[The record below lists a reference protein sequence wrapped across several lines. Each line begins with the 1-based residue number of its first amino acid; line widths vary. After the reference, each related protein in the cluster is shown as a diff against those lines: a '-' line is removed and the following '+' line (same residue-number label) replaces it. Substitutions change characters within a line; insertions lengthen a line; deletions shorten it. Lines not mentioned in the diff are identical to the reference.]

1 MQGSGDLQICAVGAV
16 IVMHK
21 PSHPTFGGYGTLE
34 FEVLRPIPLKV
45 YENILETVGNTPL
58 VKLGHVTSGLS
69 CQILA
74 KLEFF
79 NPGGSV
85 KDRIAVP
92 ILDAYE
98 ETGALKPGGTVV
110 ESTSGNTGA
119 ALAIACALRGYQA
132 IFVMPDKMSQEKIQL
147 LRAFGA
153 RVVIT
158 PTAVAPDDPRSYYS
172 VAERIVSETS
182 NAVLANQYHNPV
194 NPQSHALTTGPE
206 IWEQTDG
213 KVTDVVVGM
222 GTGGTITGVAQ
233 YMREQAHDV
242 RIIGVD
248 PKGSLLYDAWKAGG
262 TLDGLEATSYKVEGI
277 GEDFIPTTLDLSLV
291 DSVVQVD
298 DAEAFRW
305 TRKLVREEGI
315 FCGGSSGAA
324 MAGAVKAAKDLGA
337 ERLMVVIF
345 PDSGS
350 RYLSKVFS
358 DDWMREHGFL
368 ELDRRRTPVREIAS
382 ARGLS
387 ELIIAAQDD
396 PLQDVVSR
404 MRSNGVSQLPVVDD
418 QGQLVGLVS
427 EVDLLDHM
435 LKADHDTATSIASMV
450 NSDVGSAFETDPLED
465 VLPELVSRKVIVLT
479 DEAGGP
485 TGIVTV
491 IDALEYVATL
501 DGS

>member
-1 MQGSGDLQICAVGAV
+1 MVLLESRF
-16 IVMHK
+16 
-21 PSHPTFGGYGTLE
+21 SHPFYMQVHEDILGT
-34 FEVLRPIPLKV
+34 I
-45 YENILETVGNTPL
+45 GNTPL
-58 VKLGHVTSGLS
+58 VKLSRLTSGLP

-85 KDRIAVP
+85 KDRIALP
-92 ILDAYE
+92 ILEAYE
-98 ETGALKPGGTVV
+98 QTGELVPGGTVV
-110 ESTSGNTGA
+110 EATSGNTGV
-119 ALAIACALRGYQA
+119 ALAIACAIKGYAA

-172 VAERIVSETS
+172 VAERIVEQTP
-182 NAVLANQYHNPV
+182 NAVLANQYHNPA
-194 NPQSHALTTGPE
+194 NPESHKLTTGPE

-222 GTGGTITGVAQ
+222 GTGGTLTGIGQ
-233 YMREQAHDV
+233 FMRENNHAV

-248 PKGSLLYDAWKAGG
+248 PKGSLLYDVWKAGG
-262 TLDGLEATSYKVEGI
+262 SLSGLESSTYKIEGI
-277 GEDFIPTTLDLSLV
+277 GEDFVPTTLDLGLI
-291 DSVVQVD
+291 DSVVQVE

-305 TRKLVREEGI
+305 TRRLVREEGI

-324 MAGAVKAAKDLGA
+324 MAGAVKAAAGLGP
-337 ERLMVVIF
+337 ERLMVVVF

-358 DDWMREHGFL
+358 DDWMRENGFL
-368 ELDRRRTPVREIAS
+368 DFDRRRVPVREIAS

-387 ELIIAAQDD
+387 DLILATEDD
-396 PLQDVVSR
+396 PLPEVIAR
-404 MRSNGVSQLPVVDD
+404 MRDNGVSQLPVVDRE
-418 QGQLVGLVS
+418 GQLVGLVS
-427 EVDLLDHM
+427 EVDLLDHL
-435 LKADHDTATSIASMV
+435 LKSDRDAAQSIAPMV
-450 NSDVGSAFETDPLED
+450 NQDVGAVLETIPLEE
-465 VLPELVSRKVIVLT
+465 VLAELVSRKVIVLT

-491 IDALEYVATL
+491 IDALEYIATL
-501 DGS
+501 DG

>member
-1 MQGSGDLQICAVGAV
+1 MDSRFSYLTSMQVHEDIL
-16 IVMHK
+16 
-21 PSHPTFGGYGTLE
+21 GT
-34 FEVLRPIPLKV
+34 I
-45 YENILETVGNTPL
+45 GNTPL
-58 VKLGHVTSGLS
+58 VKLSRVTRGIH
-69 CQILA
+69 CQIFA
-74 KLEFF
+74 KLEIF

-85 KDRIAVP
+85 KDRIALP
-92 ILDAYE
+92 IMEAYE
-98 ETGALKPGGTVV
+98 RAGELMPGGTVV
-110 ESTSGNTGA
+110 EATSGNTGA
-119 ALAIACALRGYQA
+119 ALAIACALKGYQA

-172 VAERIVSETS
+172 VAERIVAETP
-182 NAVLANQYHNPV
+182 NAVLANQYHNPA
-194 NPQSHALTTGPE
+194 NPESHRLSTGPE
-206 IWEQTDG
+206 IWEQTAG

-222 GTGGTITGVAQ
+222 GTGGTITGIGQ
-233 YMREQAHDV
+233 FMRENAHGV

-262 TLDGLEATSYKVEGI
+262 ALDGIEASTYKIEGI
-277 GEDFIPTTLDLSLV
+277 GEDFVPTTLDLGLV

-298 DAEAFRW
+298 DTEAFRW
-305 TRKLVREEGI
+305 TRRLVREEGI

-324 MAGAVKAAKDLGA
+324 MAGAVKAAEGLDP
-337 ERLMVVIF
+337 ERLMVVVF

-368 ELDRRRTPVREIAS
+368 EIDRRRAPVREIAS

-387 ELIIAAQDD
+387 DLIIATQDD
-396 PLQDVVSR
+396 PLQEVIAR
-404 MRSNGVSQLPVVDD
+404 MRDNGVSQLPVVDD
-418 QGQLVGLVS
+418 QGRLVGLVS

-435 LKADHDTATSIASMV
+435 LMSDHDAAMSITPMV
-450 NSDVGSAFETDPLED
+450 NKDVGIAFETDPLED

-501 DGS
+501 NGS

>member
-1 MQGSGDLQICAVGAV
+1 MVLLESRFSYLTSMQVHEDIL
-16 IVMHK
+16 
-21 PSHPTFGGYGTLE
+21 GT
-34 FEVLRPIPLKV
+34 I
-45 YENILETVGNTPL
+45 GNTPL
-58 VKLGHVTSGLS
+58 VKLSRVTRGIP

-85 KDRIAVP
+85 KDRIALP
-92 ILDAYE
+92 ILEAYE
-98 ETGALKPGGTVV
+98 RSGELIPGGTVV
-110 ESTSGNTGA
+110 EATSGNTGA

-158 PTAVAPDDPRSYYS
+158 PTAVPPDDPRSYYS
-172 VAERIVSETS
+172 VADRIAEETP
-182 NAVLANQYHNPV
+182 NAVLAGQYHNPA
-194 NPQSHALTTGPE
+194 NPESHRLTTGPE
-206 IWEQTDG
+206 IWEQTAG

-222 GTGGTITGVAQ
+222 GTGGTISGIGQFV
-233 YMREQAHDV
+233 RDNGHEV

-262 TLDGLEATSYKVEGI
+262 ESDGIEASTYKIEGI
-277 GEDFIPTTLDLSLV
+277 GEDFIPSTLDLDMV
-291 DSVVQVD
+291 DLVVQVD
-298 DAEAFRW
+298 DEEAFRW
-305 TRKLVREEGI
+305 TRRLVREEGI

-324 MAGAVKAAKDLGA
+324 MAGAVKAAEDLGP

-358 DDWMREHGFL
+358 DDWMRENGFL
-368 ELDRRRTPVREIAS
+368 ELDRRRVPVREIAS

-387 ELIIAAQDD
+387 DLIIATQDD
-396 PLQDVVSR
+396 PLQEVVAR
-404 MRSNGVSQLPVVDD
+404 MRDNGVSQLPVVDN

-435 LKADHDTATSIASMV
+435 LKSDHDAAMSIAPMV
-450 NSDVGSAFETDPLED
+450 NQDVGSAYETDPLED
-465 VLPELVSRKVIVLT
+465 VLPELVSRKVIVLR

-491 IDALEYVATL
+491 IDALEYVAAR
-501 DGS
+501 

>member
-1 MQGSGDLQICAVGAV
+1 MVLLESRFSYLTSMQVHEDIL
-16 IVMHK
+16 
-21 PSHPTFGGYGTLE
+21 GT
-34 FEVLRPIPLKV
+34 I
-45 YENILETVGNTPL
+45 GNTPL
-58 VKLGHVTSGLS
+58 VKLSRVTRGIP

-85 KDRIAVP
+85 KDRIALP
-92 ILDAYE
+92 ILEAYE
-98 ETGALKPGGTVV
+98 RSGELIPGGTVV
-110 ESTSGNTGA
+110 EATSGNTGA

-158 PTAVAPDDPRSYYS
+158 PTAVPPDDRRSYYS
-172 VAERIVSETS
+172 VAERIAKETP
-182 NAVLANQYHNPV
+182 NAVLAGQYHNPA
-194 NPQSHALTTGPE
+194 NPESHRLTTGPE
-206 IWEQTDG
+206 IWEQTAG

-222 GTGGTITGVAQ
+222 GTGGTISGIGQFV
-233 YMREQAHDV
+233 RDNGHEV

-262 TLDGLEATSYKVEGI
+262 ESDGIEASTYKIEGI
-277 GEDFIPTTLDLSLV
+277 GEDFIPSTLDLDMV
-291 DSVVQVD
+291 DLVVQVD
-298 DAEAFRW
+298 DEEAFRW
-305 TRKLVREEGI
+305 TRRLVREEGI

-324 MAGAVKAAKDLGA
+324 MAGAVKAAEDLGP

-358 DDWMREHGFL
+358 DDWMRENGFL
-368 ELDRRRTPVREIAS
+368 ELDRRRVPVREIAS

-387 ELIIAAQDD
+387 DLIIATQDD
-396 PLQDVVSR
+396 PLQEVVAR
-404 MRSNGVSQLPVVDD
+404 MRDNGVSQLPVVDN
-418 QGQLVGLVS
+418 QGQLIGLVS

-435 LKADHDTATSIASMV
+435 LKSDHDAAMSIAPMV
-450 NSDVGSAFETDPLED
+450 NHDVGSAYETDPLED
-465 VLPELVSRKVIVLT
+465 VLPELVSRKVIVLR

-491 IDALEYVATL
+491 IDALEYVAAR
-501 DGS
+501 